1 MIESFDQLPLQRNEV
16 LLCEWDPSWRF
27 LVMAVSTT
35 SSRVSFCLF
44 SPADAVELTLDLGDT
59 ILHSWEILAKILTN
73 PDCRDIVCDIG
84 MYVNNYCRT
93 AEYFD

>member
-1 MIESFDQLPLQRNEV
+1 MTESFDLLPLPRNEV

-35 SSRVSFCLF
+35 SSKVSSSLLRSFKE
-44 SPADAVELTLDLGDT
+44 AELTLDSGDT

-84 MYVNNYCRT
+84 MYANTYWV
-93 AEYFD
+93 E